1 MLRLVASLGTPD
13 SCRYRRGCGILYRLV
28 AQCVIERYSE
38 LLRKA
43 AFGRNQIGGT
53 RSVASAGTGHTATT
67 ERGPPDD
74 IQHSRSSLSKLLR
87 PRRSVALHITRKH
100 ARKTRARSPIRD
112 YTEKSASRPL
122 RPGGL
127 CNCQFMAEQSL
138 ITTGSFATAGQ
149 QLAAIA
155 ALACSFGGR
164 LAAGAA
170 GALAIR
176 PALAIVA
183 TRARAGSRLA
193 ASAVGALAI
202 RPTLAFVATRAR
214 AGRFRTARATLALA
228 TCRALA
234 VLATLASA
242 NFRMAL
248 AHIAG
253 ANRLASTVGNRLLCR
268 DSRYNQRAQ

>member
-1 MLRLVASLGTPD
+1 MGRHVASRCQSWYAGFLPIQARLRNIVQTCRPVCDRTIQRAFTQSSLRPQPNWRDALRSRPLALGT
-13 SCRYRRGCGILYRLV
+13 
-28 AQCVIERYSE
+28 
-38 LLRKA
+38 
-43 AFGRNQIGGT
+43 
-53 RSVASAGTGHTATT
+53 
-67 ERGPPDD
+67 
-74 IQHSRSSLSKLLR
+74 R